1 MVWLRKLLC
10 LLDHSLFKIFL
21 VVALLPGC
29 SVFHV
34 LDDTYAERFK
44 SKDLNGPQL
53 ERLYTQELIDM
64 KAPTVRPVVAVY
76 PNAFSD
82 LTGQRKSNSS
92 FAMFSTAVTQSP
104 NSLLIHVLK
113 HTADGNFFVVVDRVG
128 LDNLTKE
135 RQLIRSTRDQL
146 VNDEGEKKPLMP
158 LLFAGVL
165 FDGAVISYD
174 TNLISGGAGARVFGI
189 SKSVFYRQD
198 KVTISL
204 RMISTSTG
212 EILAEVLSS
221 KTLYSY
227 GMSDDLFKFYESGTE
242 NVEIEV
248 GNAENEPTTIALQK
262 AIEVAL
268 LEIISLGYERSYWK
282 HE

>member
-1 MVWLRKLLC
+1 M
-10 LLDHSLFKIFL
+10 FN
-21 VVALLPGC
+21 
-29 SVFHV
+29 V
-34 LDDTYAERFK
+34 LDDTYEERFK
-44 SKDLNGPQL
+44 SKKLNGPKLQKI
-53 ERLYTQELIDM
+53 YTEELRFVDQPKI
-64 KAPTVRPVVAVY
+64 RPIVAVY
-76 PNAFSD
+76 PTAFTD
-82 LTGQRKSNSS
+82 LSGQRKSNSS

-104 NSLLIHVLK
+104 NSLLVHVLK
-113 HTADGNFFVVVDRVG
+113 HTADGNFFIVVDRMG

-146 VNDEGEKKPLMP
+146 INEEENKKQLMP

-174 TNLISGGAGARVFGI
+174 TNILSGGAGARIFGI
-189 SKSVFYRQD
+189 SKTISYRQD
-198 KVTISL
+198 QVTISL

-227 GMSDDLFKFYESGTE
+227 GMSDDLFRFFESGTE
-242 NVEIEV
+242 NVEVEI

>member
-1 MVWLRKLLC
+1 MEQLQKSLC
-10 LLDHSLFKIFL
+10 LLVHSHFKILL
-21 VVALLPGC
+21 VLALLPGC
-29 SVFHV
+29 SMFHV
-34 LDDTYAERFK
+34 LDDTYEERFK
-44 SKDLNGPQL
+44 SKKLNGPKLQKI
-53 ERLYTQELIDM
+53 YTEELRFVDQPKI
-64 KAPTVRPVVAVY
+64 RPIVAVY
-76 PNAFSD
+76 PTAFTD
-82 LTGQRKSNSS
+82 LSGQRKSNSS

-104 NSLLIHVLK
+104 NSLLVHVLK
-113 HTADGNFFVVVDRVG
+113 HTADGNFFIVVDRMG

-146 VNDEGEKKPLMP
+146 INEEENKKQLMP

-174 TNLISGGAGARVFGI
+174 TNILSGGAGARIFGI
-189 SKSVFYRQD
+189 SKTISYRQD
-198 KVTISL
+198 QVTISL